1 MGCMQEKKGPGP
13 CPHCGFDEST
23 YEVLPHHLPPGTI
36 LNGKYL
42 VGKVLGQGGFGITYL
57 GWDLNLDVKLAIKEY
72 YPNGYVIREATCGPT
87 VSVMTGSRAE
97 FFQKGLA
104 KFVDEAKR
112 LGKFWGLPGIVAVK
126 DYFQANHTAYI
137 VMEYAEGETLKEV
150 LAKNNGRLQPEVIF
164 GMLQPL
170 FESLDTVH
178 KAGIIHRDISPD
190 NIMVDERGHVKLLD
204 FGAAREFLAQD
215 EKSLSIML
223 KPGYAPE
230 EQYRS
235 RGHQGPWTDVYSLCA
250 TIYRALTGTTP
261 LESLDRMETDS
272 LQPPSAFGVIMPTWQ
287 EAALMKGL
295 SIYGN
300 DRYPTMKELETALYT
315 PPQGYGASGFYGT
328 SGNSSGGGT
337 TGTGGTGGTTGNGN
351 SGGTGGSGGNAGNS
365 GTGGTGGNTG
375 GFNGT
380 RGFDGTNS
388 SYGNGINSG
397 TSGNYPQPKKKKQLI
412 IFAAAAV
419 IICLLAFG
427 IFKGMG
433 SDTGTRSARETDTE
447 SHGNEFK
454 LAAGNDGGG
463 MRTTLAAGKDSETEK
478 VTESA
483 KETQKETQTEKPTE
497 KQTETETE
505 PVTETEPPQEDKVD
519 MDEVDAILR
528 DYGGGA
534 TFGSFV
540 VDIKREQVY
549 YGKNSDKSMI
559 SSALNNICTLFTV
572 AMLCDND
579 IITMDDEIPF
589 SYTFSGRGIKSK
601 ADDGKYFTVKNL
613 LTDMLEYSDNNAAN
627 SIMNYISIDNINT
640 VCTEI
645 CDFPSVDVQRNY
657 ESNSSLDNY
666 ASPEDIGAM
675 LYLLYIDKLDS
686 VDRGFMRSYFSIAD
700 KTANKG
706 VAKYIPSGYTVLN
719 HNGVRTD
726 VYNEAA
732 IIYGNDAEYIVVFF
746 SNSGVQDTEAEAIA
760 KATEYIHEALTK

>member
-1 MGCMQEKKGPGP
+1 MQEKTGPGP

-23 YEVLPHHLPPGTI
+23 YEVLPHHLPLGTI

-150 LAKNNGRLQPEVIF
+150 LAKNNGRLQPAVIF

-170 FESLDTVH
+170 FDSLDTVH

-272 LQPPSAFGVIMPTWQ
+272 LQPPSAFGVSIPPWQ
-287 EAALMKGL
+287 ETALMKGL
-295 SIYGN
+295 SIYGA
-300 DRYPTMKELETALYT
+300 DRYPSMKELENALYVQPSADAVNYT
-315 PPQGYGASGFYGT
+315 WGSAGGGIHGTAGNGDTGGGTNVADGTGGSSGT
-328 SGNSSGGGT
+328 SGI
-337 TGTGGTGGTTGNGN
+337 
-351 SGGTGGSGGNAGNS
+351 GGTGGSSGASGGG
-365 GTGGTGGNTG
+365 GIGGTYGYTGSGGADRN
-375 GFNGT
+375 
-380 RGFDGTNS
+380 NS
-388 SYGNGINSG
+388 SGSG
-397 TSGNYPQPKKKKQLI
+397 KNPEPKKKKQMLI
-412 IFAAAAV
+412 MAAAAALV
-419 IICLLAFG
+419 LVVAFG
-427 IFKGMG
+427 IFKGINSGG
-433 SDTGTRSARETDTE
+433 SSSQQGNKTE
-447 SHGNEFK
+447 SQDNGFK
-454 LAAGNDGGG
+454 LADGNNGKETRG
-463 MRTTLAAGKDSETEK
+463 TLPVNKETETQRI
-478 VTESA
+478 TETEG
-483 KETQKETQTEKPTE
+483 ETQKQTETVKPTE

-505 PVTETEPPQEDKVD
+505 TVAETEPPQEIKLDI
-519 MDEVDAILR
+519 DEVDAILKR
-528 DYGGGA
+528 YGGGA
-534 TFGSFV
+534 TFGTFV
-540 VDIKREQVY
+540 IDIRNEQIY
-549 YGKNSDKSMI
+549 YGKNSEKTMV

-572 AMLCDND
+572 GVLCDMEV
-579 IITMDDEIPF
+579 ITMDDQIPF
-589 SYTFSGRGIKSK
+589 SYTFSGRGSMTQ
-601 ADDGKYFTVKNL
+601 ADDGRLFSVGSL
-613 LTDMLEYSDNNAAN
+613 LQEMLQYSDNNAAN
-627 SIMNYISIDNINT
+627 SIMNYISINYINT
-640 VCTEI
+640 VCTELY
-645 CDFPSVDVQRNY
+645 DFPGVDVQRVY

-666 ASPEDIGAM
+666 ASPKDIGAM
-675 LYLLYIDKLDS
+675 LLILYADKIESVGSGYL
-686 VDRGFMRSYFSIAD
+686 RNYFYIAD

-706 VAKYIPSGYTVLN
+706 IGKYIPSGYTVLN

-732 IIYGNDAEYIVVFF
+732 IIYGDDAEYIVVFF

-760 KATEYIHEALTK
+760 KATEYIHESLTK